1 MFLYLLSPVAAGPD
15 VLVAA
20 AGLAAVIATA
30 WLEGVIAVL
39 FFLLGGYAG
48 L

>member
-1 MFLYLLSPVAAGPD
+1 MPPLEEAGIVPVNVFVSLRAILLSPFAAGPD

-30 WLEGVIAVL
+30 
-39 FFLLGGYAG
+39 
-48 L
+48 